1 MFLFGHRQ
9 RSVRAFWLLPETSAL
24 EEGKAYNREVV
35 IPADLVPRSA
45 LEPDELA
52 KVLLAVE
59 PYLNDPT
66 IRPFKWYYPKKV
78 LC

>member
-1 MFLFGHRQ
+1 MHDAEINAVFVFGHRQ
-9 RSVRAFWLLPETSAL
+9 RSVRAIWLSPETSAL

-35 IPADLVPRSA
+35 IAADLMPRSA

-59 PYLNDPT
+59 SH
-66 IRPFKWYYPKKV
+66 
-78 LC
+78 